1 MASCRRR
8 RGNAATFMRRMQHE
22 FGLTLLLV
30 EQQLPFG
37 VHTGDRYCLL
47 EGGRNV
53 AQGALDEQ
61 DNAADPRLSGALN

>member
-1 MASCRRR
+1 
-8 RGNAATFMRRMQHE
+8 MQHD

-53 AQGALDEQ
+53 AQGSLDEQ
-61 DNAADPRLSGALN
+61 DNALIQSYLAS